1 MPVNEDLPVVY
12 HQQDTNYYCGAA
24 CAQMALDEIGAGLL
38 PQDDLYN
45 ENHSHSTTE
54 AGWATGPDGLQYTMN
69 DRRPASFNNWF
80 ALFTLANEDSISRKI
95 CWTIHHYKVAPIA
108 LLYGSQH
115 WIVARGYDASAAPA
129 SSADNSYTITGFEVN
144 NPWPPTP
151 SPGPP
156 PPHSAA
162 DGCGSGGSRGI
173 ANEHISYASWQ
184 STYMTG
190 VPAGHWAGQF
200 VAVCDPDPPAP
211 LPAGTTPV
219 TRRFDGA
226 TLLSSE
232 QSGRLAVELLDE
244 LKLAKRPVWGK
255 ALAKVKPQT
264 PLLVQRL
271 DRKDSFYYIVP
282 LGASAER
289 SSAAVVLDARYGVYP
304 QSAALPETTNSVIG
318 SLSAKAALEAILNRR
333 FDLEDFAGRVLAR
346 PGAICSCDSL
356 VWKPCLESLS
366 PFFPFYRFTVGGATL
381 YVRIDGA
388 IFTALHDNYRGL

>member
-1 MPVNEDLPVVY
+1 
-12 HQQDTNYYCGAA
+12 
-24 CAQMALDEIGAGLL
+24 
-38 PQDDLYN
+38 
-45 ENHSHSTTE
+45 
-54 AGWATGPDGLQYTMN
+54 
-69 DRRPASFNNWF
+69 
-80 ALFTLANEDSISRKI
+80 
-95 CWTIHHYKVAPIA
+95 
-108 LLYGSQH
+108 
-115 WIVARGYDASAAPA
+115 
-129 SSADNSYTITGFEVN
+129 
-144 NPWPPTP
+144 
-151 SPGPP
+151 
-156 PPHSAA
+156 
-162 DGCGSGGSRGI
+162 
-173 ANEHISYASWQ
+173 
-184 STYMTG
+184 MTG

-211 LPAGTTPV
+211 LPMRTTPV

-289 SSAAVVLDARYGVYP
+289 SSAAVALDARYGVYL
-304 QSAALPETTNSVIG
+304 QSAALPETTAVIG

>member
-1 MPVNEDLPVVY
+1 
-12 HQQDTNYYCGAA
+12 
-24 CAQMALDEIGAGLL
+24 
-38 PQDDLYN
+38 
-45 ENHSHSTTE
+45 
-54 AGWATGPDGLQYTMN
+54 
-69 DRRPASFNNWF
+69 
-80 ALFTLANEDSISRKI
+80 
-95 CWTIHHYKVAPIA
+95 
-108 LLYGSQH
+108 
-115 WIVARGYDASAAPA
+115 
-129 SSADNSYTITGFEVN
+129 
-144 NPWPPTP
+144 
-151 SPGPP
+151 
-156 PPHSAA
+156 
-162 DGCGSGGSRGI
+162 
-173 ANEHISYASWQ
+173 
-184 STYMTG
+184 MTG